1 MNGVW
6 RWTAVAGVL
15 ALGMGAAPTDA
26 AQAAPPL
33 PGVVLYKSALCGCC
47 TKWADHMRTAG
58 FRVTIREIGSL
69 TTIEERYGVP
79 KGATSCHTSLVGGY
93 VVVGHVPADIVQRLL
108 TERPPIAGISAP
120 GMPQSAP
127 GMDAPGR
134 APYDVV
140 AFDREGYTRVYERR

>member
-1 MNGVW
+1 MNAVW
-6 RWTAVAGVL
+6 MRSGLAGL
-15 ALGMGAAPTDA
+15 FALGVGTLSADAGTAP
-26 AQAAPPL
+26 PPL
-33 PGVVLYKSALCGCC
+33 PGVVMYKSALCGCC

-58 FRVTIREIGSL
+58 FRVIVREVGSL

-79 KGATSCHTSLVGGY
+79 KGATSCHTALVGGY
-93 VVVGHVPADIVQRLL
+93 VVVGHVPADLVQRLL
-108 TERPPIAGISAP
+108 TERPAIAGISAP

-140 AFDREGYTRVYERR
+140 AFDREGRTRIYERR